1 MKVCAVSSVSL
12 ASLLFVATPAALAA
26 PFNFSTGNPDG
37 LIATAT
43 RPSSAGKIEIETG
56 DDFVLTNSTR
66 ITQATF
72 TGLLTGGATAANL
85 GNVRAEIYRV
95 FPKDSADP
103 PSGNV
108 PTRENSPSDVA
119 FQERESASSDLSFT
133 VSVLNNDF
141 SAGNSVLNGINKIPN
156 QTTGGEG
163 AVRGAEVLITLTL
176 STPFDLPAD
185 HYFFVPQ
192 VEVSGGE
199 FLWLSAPKPINSAD
213 GTPFIPDLQS
223 WIRDENLAPDWLRIG
238 TDITAQGPFNAAF
251 SLDGTLL
258 IPEPP
263 ALLLCLI
270 GLYAMLRAGY
280 RKSGIAVFD

>member
-1 MKVCAVSSVSL
+1 MNARAIFVLLVTNLLFIAAPASL
-12 ASLLFVATPAALAA
+12 AV
-26 PFNFSTGNPDG
+26 PFSFSTGNPDG

-56 DDFVLTNSTR
+56 DDFILTNSTR

-108 PTRENSPSDVA
+108 PTRVNSPSDVA
-119 FQERESASSDLSFT
+119 FQERESASSDLSFS

-141 SAGNSVLNGINKIPN
+141 VAANSVINGINKIPN
-156 QTTGGEG
+156 QTTGGED
-163 AVRGAEVLITLTL
+163 AVRGTEVLITLTL

-199 FLWLSAPKPINSAD
+199 FLWLSAPKPINPAD
-213 GTPFIPDLQS
+213 GTPFRIYKVGYATKTLHRTGCAS
-223 WIRDENLAPDWLRIG
+223 APTSLSKAHSTPRSPL
-238 TDITAQGPFNAAF
+238 TAP
-251 SLDGTLL
+251 
-258 IPEPP
+258 
-263 ALLLCLI
+263 C
-270 GLYAMLRAGY
+270 
-280 RKSGIAVFD
+280 